1 MENPGNKTHPL
12 VIIAAVAVTAFS
24 LVGIASVTGLIPSHK
39 AADTPPPA
47 PVIAAA
53 PVAAPVTPP
62 TAAPAPAPTAAP
74 AAPPAS
80 AAPEAKAVVK
90 APVAKPH
97 HKTVTPPKNNE
108 PPAIPP
114 PNTPPPATAYAPP
127 PPVCAECGVVE
138 NIRETTRKAQP
149 SGLGVIAG
157 GILGGLIGNQVGGGH
172 GRDVATVVGAIG
184 GGFAGNEV
192 EKSSRG
198 TQQYQIV
205 VRLDDGSS
213 RVITQDSMPSWHIGD
228 RVRLS
233 NGGLIAN

>member
-47 PVIAAA
+47 V
-53 PVAAPVTPP
+53 VASAPVTAPVPP
-62 TAAPAPAPTAAP
+62 PVVAPTPTPAPEAV
-74 AAPPAS
+74 
-80 AAPEAKAVVK
+80 APEAKPAAK

-97 HKTVTPPKNNE
+97 HKTVSPARNNE
-108 PPAIPP
+108 PPAYPP
-114 PNTPPPATAYAPP
+114 PNTPPPASAYAPP

-157 GILGGLIGNQVGGGH
+157 GILGGLIGNQVGGGR
-172 GRDVATVVGAIG
+172 GRDVATVAGAIG

-192 EKSSRG
+192 EKSTRG

-213 RVITQDSMPSWHIGD
+213 RVITQDSMPTWRIGD
-228 RVRLS
+228 HVRIN

>member
-24 LVGIASVTGLIPSHK
+24 LVGIASITGLIPGHK
-39 AADTPPPA
+39 DAEPPA
-47 PVIAAA
+47 PAAVVATA

-62 TAAPAPAPTAAP
+62 VAAPVATPAPEA
-74 AAPPAS
+74 
-80 AAPEAKAVVK
+80 AAPEAKPAAK

-97 HKTVTPPKNNE
+97 RKTVSPARNNE

-114 PNTPPPATAYAPP
+114 PNTPPPATAYTPP

-157 GILGGLIGNQVGGGH
+157 GILGGILGNQVGGGH

-192 EKSSRG
+192 EKSTRG

-213 RVITQDSMPSWHIGD
+213 RVITQDSMPTWRIGD
-228 RVRLS
+228 RVRIN
-233 NGGLIAN
+233 NGTLLAN